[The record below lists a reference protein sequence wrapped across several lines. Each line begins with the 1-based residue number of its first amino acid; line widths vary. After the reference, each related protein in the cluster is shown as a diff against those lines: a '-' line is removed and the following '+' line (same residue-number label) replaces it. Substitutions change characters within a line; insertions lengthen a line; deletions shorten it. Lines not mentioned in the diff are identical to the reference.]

1 MHWRRRWWCR
11 WWCWWWRWQWRATY
25 SSLPCRRAGCDWS
38 ETLLL
43 LRAEDPEDRGGSD
56 NSTCFRWIG
65 LVLITRFCELLMC
78 FILNTP
84 SNVIDIEHTR
94 ATVCCEQSW
103 YDEKILLKGD
113 AADISLNVFHLK
125 KVFFVRDLLTVVL
138 SGEQIQIT
146 FTQRDF
152 LSRLLKPWV
161 QRQMEKNDFS
171 GKNITLNIF
180 ERALLL
186 FCQIFKMAI
195 FFLLSS
201 YSFRMCCSKLGV
213 YFWKV

>member
-1 MHWRRRWWCR
+1 MPP
-11 WWCWWWRWQWRATY
+11 CWVRLIRDA
-25 SSLPCRRAGCDWS
+25 AA
-38 ETLLL
+38 
-43 LRAEDPEDRGGSD
+43 AEDPEDRGGSY

-171 GKNITLNIF
+171 GKTSPWIF
-180 ERALLL
+180 LKGRCCC
-186 FCQIFKMAI
+186 FVKFPKWQFS
-195 FFLLSS
+195 FFYPLTHLECVAQS
-201 YSFRMCCSKLGV
+201 
-213 YFWKV
+213 